1 MAGLYTK
8 LAQLY
13 DTDEDDPRIYKLVQK
28 ITDKGI
34 DPNQWIDTKI
44 GTRQGPL
51 ERQSV
56 DPRRDTSFK
65 AGGGVRQKDVA
76 AKDIRQGESLPP
88 TEDER
93 LGIDDGMAKPGIGT
107 RALVGAATPEQRRQ
121 FLRGVSD
128 TATFGLA
135 EKAGNYFDKDFA
147 KSAATDAEQ
156 APDARDYGAIAG
168 AVMPG
173 ATGTVGRIAGKGVGA
188 IGALGARL
196 GGAAGGGIGSMIG
209 GGIGG
214 AVGGAAAAPVVGGL
228 VAGGQAAVKGPV
240 EDGPEAALEGARATL
255 HDPMAMLGGAALGA
269 MGGVAQG
276 IRRSDTRTG
285 EDIRA
290 VEEFGGKPS
299 LLKGAKGGAFEDP
312 RLKNRRG
319 TTEDVGAVA
328 REAGDDIRRGLNERT
343 DAIQR
348 RYGEGL
354 ERIRRDEFVAEPSRR
369 RAVPSGR
376 PEDTWEAATRVAEN
390 PNWKLEGQTSRPVE
404 GPTTGPGPG
413 AISTEPIR
421 VAAEKLLQSE
431 RLSKAARAEIKAEV
445 LDALAEK
452 PTMGVEQLNEFRG
465 KLQDLSKFGENTSK
479 PHFKVLHR
487 ETKRLVDETDFGQ
500 VNAEYTEGI
509 QAQQRAHRQL
519 GLGKKTSRT
528 DIEDPVAAKKVAR
541 VVRRQGENT
550 ATAGQ
555 EGIDV
560 QRFLAENPEFT
571 KQLAASRLMGA
582 KGRLRF
588 GLPEEGGLYDRLS
601 GTAVRNIEPL
611 LGSVAYPVGNAVGQ
625 TGAATA
631 PTMIKLLEDAMAERR
646 RRDEERA
653 RMLSP

>member
-1 MAGLYTK
+1 MAGLYSK
-8 LAQLY
+8 LAQFY
-13 DTDEDDPRIYKLVQK
+13 DTDEDDPRLYKLVQK
-28 ITDKGI
+28 VTDKGI
-34 DPNQWIDTKI
+34 DPNQWIDTKV

-51 ERQSV
+51 EKQRI
-56 DPRRDTSFK
+56 DPRQDTSFK
-65 AGGGVRQKDVA
+65 ANGGVRQKDVA
-76 AKDIRQGESLPP
+76 AKDIRQGEALPP

-93 LGIDDGMAKPGIGT
+93 LGIDGGLAEPGILAKGMQGVADP
-107 RALVGAATPEQRRQ
+107 RQRRQ

-128 TATFGLA
+128 KATWGLA
-135 EKAGNYFDKDFA
+135 EKAANFVDSDFA
-147 KSAATDAEQ
+147 ASAAADAEA
-156 APDARDYGAIAG
+156 APDARDYGAILGSALGLSGLVARGAG
-168 AVMPG
+168 AG
-173 ATGTVGRIAGKGVGA
+173 IGA
-188 IGALGARL
+188 IGSLGAKL
-196 GGAAGGGIGSMIG
+196 GGAAGGGVGSLIG
-209 GGIGG
+209 GALGG
-214 AVGGAAAAPVVGGL
+214 AVGGAAAAPVV
-228 VAGGQAAVKGPV
+228 AGAIGAGEAAVKGPLSDV
-240 EDGPEAALEGARATL
+240 PQAASGAARATL
-255 HDPMAMLGGAALGA
+255 HDPLAMVGGTALGALGGA
-269 MGGVAQG
+269 AQG

-328 REAGDDIRRGLNERT
+328 REAGDDVRKGLNART

-354 ERIRRDEFVAEPSRR
+354 ERIKRDELVAQPSRR
-369 RAVPSGR
+369 RAVQDG
-376 PEDTWEAATRVAEN
+376 ETGVTRIADN
-390 PNWKLEGQTSRPVE
+390 PNWKLEGQTSRPIE
-404 GPTTGPGPG
+404 GPTTGSGPG

-421 VAAEKLLQSE
+421 LAADKLLQSE

-465 KLQDLSKFGENTSK
+465 KLQDLAKFGENTSK
-479 PHFKVLHR
+479 PHFKALHR
-487 ETKRLVDETDFGQ
+487 EAKRLVDETDFGQ
-500 VNAEYTEGI
+500 VNAEYATGI

-528 DIEDPVAAKKVAR
+528 DIEDPIAAKKVAR
-541 VVRRQGENT
+541 VIRRQGENT

-560 QRFLAENPEFT
+560 QRFLQENPEFT

-611 LGSVAYPVGNAVGQ
+611 LGSAVYPLGSAVGQ
-625 TGAATA
+625 TGAAAA
-631 PTMIKLLEDAMAERR
+631 PSMIRLLEEAMAEKR
-646 RRDEERA
+646 RRDQERA
-653 RMLSP
+653 QMLAP